1 MICRERVME
10 MEASMKSGQKALES
24 KKLGIVFR
32 YSKANIY
39 SYHALIGA
47 LEINPTLSTIPI
59 FIPRPDDFLD
69 EVNQLLSIAD
79 FSELIIGLSLHTF
92 QLKDV
97 QLIIKQ
103 LKKSPH
109 SEKMTIVCGG
119 PHPSALPLDVLQVGA
134 DVVVVGEGE
143 KTFPE
148 LIDLKIKGVPFDTN
162 KGIAYLNNEN
172 ELVLNPKNDPIN
184 LNKYPPFAPKHELYS
199 ALEITRGCKFGCK
212 YCQTPSLFGK
222 RVRYRSPKEII
233 KWGKF
238 LLSKRAVWDFR
249 FITPNAF
256 GYGSKKS
263 SEPNIEKI
271 KEMLS
276 GLKQLEAKKRKRI
289 FFGTFPS
296 EVRPESVT
304 EDTLSLTKEYCD
316 NDNLTMGAQS
326 GSPKILKLIRRGHTI
341 DDVRNAVE
349 LANSFGFKLNIDFI
363 MGYPEETEENQYETL
378 DLCKEFISRE
388 NKIHMHYLIPLP
400 GTAYEK
406 INSNPIAPEIL
417 KTLRKWSNDGI
428 IFGSWQH
435 QYDLVNENQKN

>member
-1 MICRERVME
+1 
-10 MEASMKSGQKALES
+10 MEAVIERGQKPLKS
-24 KKLGIVFR
+24 KNLGIVFR
-32 YSKANIY
+32 YSRANIY

-47 LEINPTLSTIPI
+47 LEITPNLSSIPI
-59 FIPRPDDFLD
+59 FIPRPEDFLD
-69 EVNQLLSIAD
+69 EINQLITKAD
-79 FSELIIGLSLHTF
+79 YSDLIIGFSLHTF
-92 QLKDV
+92 QLLET
-97 QLIIKQ
+97 QRIIKQ
-103 LKKSPH
+103 LATLPYR
-109 SEKMTIVCGG
+109 EKMTVICGG
-119 PHPSALPLDVLQVGA
+119 PHPSALPMDVLKVGA
-134 DVVVVGEGE
+134 DVVVIGEGE

-148 LIDLKIKGVPFDTN
+148 LIDLKIKGIPFDTN
-162 KGIAYLNNEN
+162 KGIAYLNHEK
-172 ELVLNPKNDPIN
+172 ELIINPKNNPIN
-184 LNKYPPFAPKHELYS
+184 LNKYPPFAPEHELYS

-238 LLSKRAVWDFR
+238 LLSKRDVWDFR

-304 EDTLSLTKEYCD
+304 ENTLSLTKEFCD
-316 NDNLTMGAQS
+316 NDNLTLGAQT
-326 GSPKILKLIRRGHTI
+326 GSSKIMKLIRRGHTI
-341 DDVRNAVE
+341 DDVRTAVE

-363 MGYPEETEENQYETL
+363 IGYPEETEEDQYETL
-378 DLCKEFISRE
+378 ELCKEFILND

-406 INSNPIAPEIL
+406 VKSNPIAPEIL
-417 KTLRKWSNDGI
+417 KTLRKWSNDGT

-435 QYDLVNENQKN
+435 QYDLVNKNQKT

>member
-1 MICRERVME
+1 
-10 MEASMKSGQKALES
+10 MEASNERKQRPLES

-32 YSKANIY
+32 YSRANIY

-47 LEINPTLSTIPI
+47 LEISPNLSSIPV
-59 FIPRPDDFLD
+59 FIPRPEEFID
-69 EVNQLLSIAD
+69 EINQLLTNVGYSD
-79 FSELIIGLSLHTF
+79 LIIGLSLHTF
-92 QLKDV
+92 QLKTIQQIIR
-97 QLIIKQ
+97 QLA
-103 LKKSPH
+103 KSPNR
-109 SEKMTIVCGG
+109 EKMTIICGG
-119 PHPSALPLDVLQVGA
+119 PHPSALPLDVLKVGA

-148 LIDLKIKGVPFDTN
+148 LIDMKIRGLPFDTN
-162 KGIAYLNNEN
+162 KGIAYLNHEN
-172 ELVLNPKNDPIN
+172 ELIINPRNNPIDLNN
-184 LNKYPPFAPKHELYS
+184 YPPFAPNHEFYS
-199 ALEITRGCKFGCK
+199 AIEIARGCKFGCK

-222 RVRYRSPKEII
+222 SIRYRSPKEII

-238 LLSKRAVWDFR
+238 LLSKRNVWDFR

-271 KEMLS
+271 KELLS
-276 GLKQLEAKKRKRI
+276 GLHQLEAKEKKRI

-304 EDTLSLTKEYCD
+304 EDTLSLTKEFCD
-316 NDNLTMGAQS
+316 NDNLTIGAQT
-326 GSPKILKLIRRGHTI
+326 GSSRIMKLIKRGHTI
-341 DDVRNAVE
+341 EDVRKAVE
-349 LANSFGFKLNIDFI
+349 LANKFGFKLNIDFI
-363 MGYPEETEENQYETL
+363 MGYPEETEDDQYQTL
-378 DLCKEFISRE
+378 ELCKEFIAKD

-400 GTAYEK
+400 GTAYENTK
-406 INSNPIAPEIL
+406 SNPIAPAIL

-435 QYDLVNENQKN
+435 QYDLVTENQTE

>member
-1 MICRERVME
+1 
-10 MEASMKSGQKALES
+10 MEASNERKQKPLES

-32 YSKANIY
+32 YSRANIY

-47 LEINPTLSTIPI
+47 LEISPNLSSIPV
-59 FIPRPDDFLD
+59 FIPRPEEFID
-69 EVNQLLSIAD
+69 EINQLLTNVGYSD
-79 FSELIIGLSLHTF
+79 LIIGLSLHTF
-92 QLKDV
+92 QLKTI
-97 QLIIKQ
+97 QQIIKQ
-103 LKKSPH
+103 LAKSPNR
-109 SEKMTIVCGG
+109 EKMTIICGG
-119 PHPSALPLDVLQVGA
+119 PHPSALPLDVLKVGA

-148 LIDLKIKGVPFDTN
+148 LIDMKIRGLPFDTN
-162 KGIAYLNNEN
+162 KGIAYLNHEN
-172 ELVLNPKNDPIN
+172 ELIKNPKNDPID
-184 LNKYPPFAPKHELYS
+184 LNKYPPFAPNHEFYS
-199 ALEITRGCKFGCK
+199 AIEIARGCKFGCK

-222 RVRYRSPKEII
+222 SIRYRSPKEII

-238 LLSKRAVWDFR
+238 LLSKRNVWDFR

-271 KEMLS
+271 KELLS
-276 GLKQLEAKKRKRI
+276 GLKQLEAKEKKRI

-304 EDTLSLTKEYCD
+304 EDTLSLTKEFCD
-316 NDNLTMGAQS
+316 NDNLTIGAQT
-326 GSPKILKLIRRGHTI
+326 GSSRIMKLIKRGHTI
-341 DDVRNAVE
+341 EDVRRAVE
-349 LANSFGFKLNIDFI
+349 LANKFGFKLNIDFI
-363 MGYPEETEENQYETL
+363 MGYPEETEDDQYQTL
-378 DLCKEFISRE
+378 KLCKEFIAKD

-400 GTAYEK
+400 GTAYENIK
-406 INSNPIAPEIL
+406 SNPIAPAIL

-435 QYDLVNENQKN
+435 QYDLVTENQTE

>member
-1 MICRERVME
+1 
-10 MEASMKSGQKALES
+10 MEAVIERGQKPLES
-24 KKLGIVFR
+24 KTLGIVFR
-32 YSKANIY
+32 YSRANIY

-47 LEINPTLSTIPI
+47 LEITPNLSSIPI
-59 FIPRPDDFLD
+59 FIPRPEDFLD
-69 EVNQLLSIAD
+69 KINQLITKAD
-79 FSELIIGLSLHTF
+79 FSDLIIGLSLHTF
-92 QLKDV
+92 QL
-97 QLIIKQ
+97 QETQRIIKQ
-103 LKKSPH
+103 LATSPYR
-109 SEKMTIVCGG
+109 EKMTVICGG
-119 PHPSALPLDVLQVGA
+119 PHPSALPMDVLKVGA
-134 DVVVVGEGE
+134 DVVVIGEGE

-148 LIDLKIKGVPFDTN
+148 LIDLKIKGIPFDTN
-162 KGIAYLNNEN
+162 KGIAYLNHEK
-172 ELVLNPKNDPIN
+172 ELIINPKNDLIN
-184 LNKYPPFAPKHELYS
+184 LNKYPPFAPEHELYS

-238 LLSKRAVWDFR
+238 LLTKRDVWDFR

-271 KEMLS
+271 KELLS

-304 EDTLSLTKEYCD
+304 EDTLSLTKEFCD
-316 NDNLTMGAQS
+316 NDNLTLGAQT
-326 GSPKILKLIRRGHTI
+326 GSSKIMKLIRRGHTI

-363 MGYPEETEENQYETL
+363 IGYPEETEEDQYETL
-378 DLCKEFISRE
+378 EFCKEFISKD

-406 INSNPIAPEIL
+406 VKSNPIAPEVL

-435 QYDLVNENQKN
+435 QFDLVNENQKN